1 MFDATNGMRSERN
14 ELVEFLS
21 SNCGFKVF
29 FIESICVDD
38 SIVEA
43 NILQVKVNGPGYDG
57 INKEQAVLDYKAK
70 IK

>member
-1 MFDATNGMRSERN
+1 MFDATNGIRSERN
-14 ELVEFLS
+14 ELVRFLA

-29 FIESICVDD
+29 FIESICID